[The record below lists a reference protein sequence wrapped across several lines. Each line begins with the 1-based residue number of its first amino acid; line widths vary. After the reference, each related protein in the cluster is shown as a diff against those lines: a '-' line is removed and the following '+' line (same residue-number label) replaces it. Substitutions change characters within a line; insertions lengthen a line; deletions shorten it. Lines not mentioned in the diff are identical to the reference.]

1 MSIVCGYYVPVTGSR
16 PTEEEEEGCERGRE
30 REEVESIDNV

>member
-1 MSIVCGYYVPVTGSR
+1 VTGSR
-16 PTEEEEEGCERGRE
+16 STEEEEEGCEIGRE